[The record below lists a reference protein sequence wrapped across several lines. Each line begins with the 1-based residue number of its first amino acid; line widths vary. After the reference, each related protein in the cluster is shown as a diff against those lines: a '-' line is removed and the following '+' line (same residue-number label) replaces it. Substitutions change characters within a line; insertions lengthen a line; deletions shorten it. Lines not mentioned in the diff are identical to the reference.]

1 MEWQQKVGMRVE
13 CNGMSV
19 VRKSVC
25 VPRMA
30 RKQKMSVSETS
41 FRKQREG
48 SVPQSENNFW

>member
-19 VRKSVC
+19 VRNG
-25 VPRMA
+25 
-30 RKQKMSVSETS
+30 QETKMSVSETS
-41 FRKQREG
+41 FRKQKEG